1 PSGQRDGVRGVVGLG
16 RWISGGRP
24 GLGPGEL
31 NQGRPIWVER
41 RRSDGRPGSSLR
53 LAGAAALV
61 PAAEGS
67 PETRGAGDW
76 RGSGVIRVVGEV
88 GEGAG
93 SSPVGSGSG
102 QRHRRGA
109 IHGGAARRRGYS
121 TPASNQTQQRAKQ
134 RAIGAGEVRYLK
146 AGSGDSSAATGTRR
160 GPGSTVA
167 AARRTTGERG
177 QREIGR
183 GRGNWGAFRVADA
196 RAELTGAKGAAEL
209 HRRRETE
216 LGTAGLWRRRSACAQ
231 RGGERVYW
239 AQMGGEGEGEWG
251 SGLKWPRARWGEFHA
266 RRGRGEGG
274 CEQLGGGYARK
285 TGLTARAREQRE
297 SEGASARGESGRR
310 QVGPGEQREKGAG
323 TRKAAALTG
332 RARCAE
338 RGGEGGA
345 RARDGPAGPKGR
357 GGGWVGLLYL
367 FLLF

>member
-1 PSGQRDGVRGVVGLG
+1 VGLG

-76 RGSGVIRVVGEV
+76 RGPRVTWVVGEV

-109 IHGGAARRRGYS
+109 IHGGAARRRDYS
-121 TPASNQTQQRAKQ
+121 TPARNYTRQRAKQ
-134 RAIGAGEVRYLK
+134 GAIGAGEVPYLK
-146 AGSGDSSAATGTRR
+146 AGSGDSSAATETRR
-160 GPGSTVA
+160 WPGSTVA

-183 GRGNWGAFRVADA
+183 GRGNWGAFRVADVG
-196 RAELTGAKGAAEL
+196 AELTGAKGAAEL
-209 HRRRETE
+209 QRRRGTE

-231 RGGERVYW
+231 RGGKRVYW
-239 AQMGGEGEGEWG
+239 SANGGEGEGEWG
-251 SGLKWPRARWGEFHA
+251 SGLKWPGAGQFRAPRATWARGRRTRAARRRLRGDDGADSPGPRRREREESGCGRGNGSADRWGRASRE
-266 RRGRGEGG
+266 RGRRVRGRRPRRQAGPAAQREEGG
-274 CEQLGGGYARK
+274 E
-285 TGLTARAREQRE
+285 ARAR
-297 SEGASARGESGRR
+297 G
-310 QVGPGEQREKGAG
+310 GP
-323 TRKAAALTG
+323 T
-332 RARCAE
+332 
-338 RGGEGGA
+338 
-345 RARDGPAGPKGR
+345 GPKGR
-357 GGGWVGLLYL
+357 GGRVSGLLCL

>member
-1 PSGQRDGVRGVVGLG
+1 WQVGPSGQRDGVRGVVGLG
-16 RWISGGRP
+16 RWIAGGRP

-31 NQGRPIWVER
+31 NQGRPIWVDR

-67 PETRGAGDW
+67 PETRGTGDW
-76 RGSGVIRVVGEV
+76 RGSGAIRVVGEV

-109 IHGGAARRRGYS
+109 IHGGAARRRGFS

-146 AGSGDSSAATGTRR
+146 AGSGDSSAATETRR

-183 GRGNWGAFRVADA
+183 GRGNWGAFRVVGVG
-196 RAELTGAKGAAEL
+196 AELTGAKGAAEL
-209 HRRRETE
+209 QRRRGTE
-216 LGTAGLWRRRSACAQ
+216 LGTAGLWRRCSACAQ
-231 RGGERVYW
+231 RGG
-239 AQMGGEGEGEWG
+239 GGREGLLGANG
-251 SGLKWPRARWGEFHA
+251 
-266 RRGRGEGG
+266 GRG
-274 CEQLGGGYARK
+274 
-285 TGLTARAREQRE
+285 
-297 SEGASARGESGRR
+297 
-310 QVGPGEQREKGAG
+310 
-323 TRKAAALTG
+323 
-332 RARCAE
+332 
-338 RGGEGGA
+338 
-345 RARDGPAGPKGR
+345 
-357 GGGWVGLLYL
+357 
-367 FLLF
+367 